1 MNGETG
7 KLAGIQAVYAT
18 EVAMGG
24 GIILPQS
31 NSQMAIPID
40 YNAMNGTSLTNNVIS
55 ENDLTVDSLN
65 APSGP
70 AQARGSGTASP
81 ANSTSAEADSLP
93 LETLKQL
100 LSTQLDYYFS
110 RYIYIIKI

>member
-7 KLAGIQAVYAT
+7 KQAGIQAVYAT
-18 EVAMGG
+18 EVAMGSG
-24 GIILPQS
+24 GIILPQT

-40 YNAMNGTSLTNNVIS
+40 YNAMNGAAPLTNNVIN
-55 ENDLTVDSLN
+55 EVDSTNESLN
-65 APSGP
+65 TP
-70 AQARGSGTASP
+70 AQARVSGATSP
-81 ANSTSAEADSLP
+81 ANSTGAEADSLP

-110 RYIYIIKI
+110 R